1 MLLSQAHSRP
11 STGFPHRKQ
20 SHGPVARNPAHRRYQ
35 TLPHASAG
43 AADWDAQKPS
53 SSDPTPAP
61 TSDAAA
67 AVQPEPKGFWQKLKH
82 VFLGGKLDKE
92 RLKALGMGAFASYG
106 VISNL
111 NYGTCLGVAWLA
123 FVKQYGVAPT
133 APGQWKVF
141 LAFYAGLWA
150 MQNFA
155 RPLRIS
161 LALALAPAFDKIINL
176 IAEKTRLD
184 KKWAFGLLIL
194 TIGIITSTTLFGT
207 IFLLGGFPQA
217 PGPVIIS

>member
-1 MLLSQAHSRP
+1 
-11 STGFPHRKQ
+11 
-20 SHGPVARNPAHRRYQ
+20 
-35 TLPHASAG
+35 
-43 AADWDAQKPS
+43 
-53 SSDPTPAP
+53 
-61 TSDAAA
+61 
-67 AVQPEPKGFWQKLKH
+67 
-82 VFLGGKLDKE
+82 
-92 RLKALGMGAFASYG
+92 
-106 VISNL
+106 
-111 NYGTCLGVAWLA
+111 
-123 FVKQYGVAPT
+123 
-133 APGQWKVF
+133 
-141 LAFYAGLWA
+141 

-161 LALALAPAFDKIINL
+161 LALALAPFFDKIINL